1 MSGAGFLAE
10 VDLPVAPEVV
20 HAYLADPRN
29 RPEWQSS
36 LLSVDAPDVEPHVG
50 LRWRERTAV
59 GVRPRL
65 EITEMDPPRTWAEH
79 GRWRGVSATL
89 RLVVSPAPGGSRVE
103 ARGRVE
109 GAGAWAVPARL
120 AGMLAGRAI
129 ASDLRRAG
137 RILATRA

>member
-1 MSGAGFLAE
+1 MSGADFLAE

-50 LRWRERTAV
+50 LRWSETTAV

-65 EITEMDPPRTWAEH
+65 EITEMDPPRTWAEP
-79 GRWRGVSATL
+79 GRWRGVGATL
-89 RLVVSPAPGGSRVE
+89 RLVVTPSPGGSRVE

-109 GAGAWAVPARL
+109 GTGVWAVPARL
-120 AGMLAGRAI
+120 AGLLAGRAI

-137 RILATRA
+137 RILAARG